1 MLASGLI
8 LGMRRASALLNRLA
22 GRTRGAAHAALLLSL
37 IGVGCAQA
45 GPPVSTTTPAATAP
59 EWASA
64 PARASA
70 PAAPPAPLASLLP
83 FTQGQASSSRQS
95 QLAATGYSEEEWR
108 LRGQAQSYV
117 ADGEWHDDGLWGVKA
132 AHPPQPYETRI
143 LVRRPKDPARF
154 NGIVL
159 VEWMNTA
166 LSFDLDGG
174 WLLNRD
180 EILRQGYAWVGVSAE
195 AQSVSF
201 LKGLN
206 PTRYA
211 QARAEDNNGQS
222 FDIYT
227 QAARLIRQTAP
238 QWGLAGQADAKHPVR
253 LLALGYSQ
261 SGSYLIT
268 YLNAFQPWTHAFD
281 GFYLMSTAAVGMPL
295 TTAGSRYFS
304 PQYRAT
310 PQAPVMQVSTEMEV
324 MVGWQLS
331 RTPDTNALRHWEIP
345 GASHLDKYMQQET
358 LAVDLSGKALQMP
371 HCRKP
376 TNTLP
381 ARLFNHAALRAL
393 RTWVTEGKAP
403 PIAPRM
409 QRTRLGFVQ
418 DDEYGNALG
427 GLRLPD
433 LDVPLAQHGMYS
445 NFPSSQW
452 SMWSFYACM
461 AGGSRNPLP
470 IEVVRKLY
478 PTDQAYFDAY
488 KKAADKL
495 LSQGFLLPEDHAS
508 LLAYARTI
516 KPNDGSLAH

>member
-1 MLASGLI
+1 MSLASARLSRLPWGL
-8 LGMRRASALLNRLA
+8 
-22 GRTRGAAHAALLLSL
+22 RGQTGAALLLGLASVVNL
-37 IGVGCAQA
+37 GCAQA
-45 GPPVSTTTPAATAP
+45 GTPSVASVNGAA
-59 EWASA
+59 ASA
-64 PARASA
+64 VTALATSA
-70 PAAPPAPLASLLP
+70 TEASLLP

-95 QLAATGYSEEEWR
+95 QLAKTGYREEEWR
-108 LRGQAQSYV
+108 LRGQAKSYV

-132 AHPPQPYETRI
+132 SHPPQAYETRI

-166 LSFDLDGG
+166 LGFDLDGG

-180 EILRQGYAWVGVSAE
+180 EILREGYAWVGVSAE
-195 AQSVSF
+195 AASVAF

-211 QARAEDNNGQS
+211 QASAEDNNGQS
-222 FDIYT
+222 FDVYT
-227 QAARLIRQTAP
+227 QAARLIRQAAA
-238 QWGLAGQADAKHPVR
+238 QWGLAGGKADASRPVR

-295 TTAGSRYFS
+295 TTSGSRYFS

-310 PQAPVMQVSTEMEV
+310 PQAPVIQVSTEMEV

-331 RTPDTNALRHWEIP
+331 RTPDTKALRHWEIP
-345 GASHLDKYMQQET
+345 GASHLDRYMQQEV

-371 HCRKP
+371 NCLKP
-376 TNTLP
+376 TSTMP
-381 ARLFNHAALRAL
+381 TRVFNHAALRAL

-418 DDEYGNALG
+418 DDAHGNAMG
-427 GLRLPD
+427 GLRMPD
-433 LDVPLAQHGMYS
+433 LDAPLAQYGMYS
-445 NFPSSQW
+445 NLPSSPW
-452 SMWSFYACM
+452 GAWPFYACM
-461 AGGSRNPLP
+461 AGGSRNPFPADVL
-470 IEVVRKLY
+470 RQLY
-478 PTDQAYFDAY
+478 PTDEAYVLAY
-488 KKAADKL
+488 RKAADQL
-495 LSQGFLLPEDHAS
+495 LAQGFLLPEDHAQ
-508 LLAYARTI
+508 LMKDARAV
-516 KPNDGSLAH
+516 KLPR

>member
-1 MLASGLI
+1 MSLMCARLSHWSWGDRAKTGATLLLALASGLN
-8 LGMRRASALLNRLA
+8 LGC
-22 GRTRGAAHAALLLSL
+22 AHA
-37 IGVGCAQA
+37 G
-45 GPPVSTTTPAATAP
+45 TPAASAPHPAAANTADSPATAP
-59 EWASA
+59 AT
-64 PARASA
+64 
-70 PAAPPAPLASLLP
+70 PAAAEASLLA

-95 QLAATGYSEEEWR
+95 QLATAAYSEEEWR

-132 AHPPQPYETRI
+132 SHPPQPYETRI
-143 LVRRPKDPARF
+143 LVRKPRDPARF

-180 EILRQGYAWVGVSAE
+180 EIMREGYAWVGVSAE
-195 AQSVSF
+195 AASVSF

-211 QARAEDNNGQS
+211 QASAEDKNGQS

-227 QAARLIRQTAP
+227 QAARLIRQVAP
-238 QWGLAGQADAKHPVR
+238 QWGLPGKADGKPGTKPDARPLVR

-268 YLNAFQPWTHAFD
+268 YLNAFQPRTHAFD

-295 TTAGSRYFS
+295 TTSGSRYFS

-310 PQAPVMQVSTEMEV
+310 PEAPVMQVSTEMEV

-345 GASHLDKYMQQET
+345 GASHLDKYMQQEA

-371 HCRKP
+371 HCMKP

-381 ARLFNHAALRAL
+381 TRVFNRAALRAL

-418 DDEYGNALG
+418 DDEYGNAMG
-427 GLRLPD
+427 GLRMPD
-433 LDVPLAQHGMYS
+433 LDAPLAQYGMYS
-445 NFPSSQW
+445 NLPSSQLGA
-452 SMWSFYACM
+452 WSFYACM
-461 AGGSRNPLP
+461 AGGSRNPLSA
-470 IEVVRKLY
+470 EVLRKRY
-478 PTDQAYFDAY
+478 PTDDAYFEAY
-488 KKAADKL
+488 KKAADQL
-495 LSQGFLLPEDHAS
+495 LSKGFLLPEDHAQ
-508 LLAYARTI
+508 LLMDARAV
-516 KPNDGSLAH
+516 KLPH

>member
-1 MLASGLI
+1 MRLI
-8 LGMRRASALLNRLA
+8 RALLSHLA
-22 GRTRGAAHAALLLSL
+22 WGTQARACGALLLGLTGLMSA
-37 IGVGCAQA
+37 GCAQA
-45 GPPVSTTTPAATAP
+45 GTPATDAATTPSTNPATSATVTAAAATATV
-59 EWASA
+59 
-64 PARASA
+64 
-70 PAAPPAPLASLLP
+70 PAAPPAAQASLLA

-95 QLAATGYSEEEWR
+95 QLAATDYSEQEWR
-108 LRGQAQSYV
+108 LRGQAQSHV
-117 ADGEWHDDGLWGVKA
+117 ADGEWQDDGLWRVKA
-132 AHPPQPYETRI
+132 SHPPQPYETRI
-143 LVRRPKDPARF
+143 LVRKPKDPARF

-174 WLLNRD
+174 WMLNRD
-180 EILRQGYAWVGVSAE
+180 EIMRQGYAWVGVSAE
-195 AQSVSF
+195 ALSVSF
-201 LKGLN
+201 LKSLN

-211 QARAEDNNGQS
+211 QAKAEADNGQA

-227 QAARLIRQTAP
+227 QAAGLIRQLAP
-238 QWGLAGQADAKHPVR
+238 QWGLASQAGKAPGVR

-268 YLNAFQPWTHAFD
+268 YLNAFQPRTHAFD

-295 TTAGSRYFS
+295 TTSGSRYFS

-310 PQAPVMQVSTEMEV
+310 PDAPVMQVSTEMEV

-345 GASHLDKYMQQET
+345 GASHLDKYMQQEA
-358 LAVDLSGKALQMP
+358 LAVDLSGKALEMP

-381 ARLFNHAALRAL
+381 ARLFNRTALRAL

-418 DDEYGNALG
+418 DDEYGNAMG

-452 SMWSFYACM
+452 GMWSFYACM
-461 AGGSRNPLP
+461 AGGSRNPLSL
-470 IEVVRKLY
+470 EVVRKLY

-495 LSQGFLLPEDHAS
+495 LSQGFLLPEDHAQ
-508 LLAYARTI
+508 LLTYARTI

>member
-1 MLASGLI
+1 
-8 LGMRRASALLNRLA
+8 MRLTRALLSRLA
-22 GRTRGAAHAALLLSL
+22 WATQARACGALLLGLAGVMS
-37 IGVGCAQA
+37 VGCAQA
-45 GPPVSTTTPAATAP
+45 GSSSEAPATTVPATAVP
-59 EWASA
+59 AIA
-64 PARASA
+64 PASETQ
-70 PAAPPAPLASLLP
+70 ASLLA

-95 QLAATGYSEEEWR
+95 QLATTAYSEEEWR

-117 ADGEWHDDGLWGVKA
+117 ADGEWHDDGRWRVKPS
-132 AHPPQPYETRI
+132 HPPRPYETRI
-143 LVRRPKDPARF
+143 LVRKPKDPARF

-174 WLLNRD
+174 WMLNRD
-180 EILRQGYAWVGVSAE
+180 EIMREGYAWVGVSAE
-195 AQSVSF
+195 ALSVSF

-211 QARAEDNNGQS
+211 QASAQDNNGQS

-227 QAARLIRQTAP
+227 QAARLVRQIAP
-238 QWGLAGQADAKHPVR
+238 QWGAADKADGTPETKRSVR
-253 LLALGYSQ
+253 LFALGYSQ

-295 TTAGSRYFS
+295 TTEGSRYFS

-310 PQAPVMQVSTEMEV
+310 PEAPVMQVSTEMEV

-345 GASHLDKYMQQET
+345 GASHLDKYMQREA
-358 LAVDLSGKALQMP
+358 LAVDLSGKALEMP

-376 TNTLP
+376 TNTL
-381 ARLFNHAALRAL
+381 ASRLFNHTALRAL
-393 RTWVTEGKAP
+393 RSWVTEGKAP

-418 DDEYGNALG
+418 DDEYGNAMG

-445 NFPSSQW
+445 NIPSSQW

-470 IEVVRKLY
+470 IKVVRKLY

>member
-1 MLASGLI
+1 
-8 LGMRRASALLNRLA
+8 MRLTRALLSRLA
-22 GRTRGAAHAALLLSL
+22 WRTQARACGALLLGLTGLMSM
-37 IGVGCAQA
+37 GCAQA
-45 GPPVSTTTPAATAP
+45 GSPANDAATVTATAP
-59 EWASA
+59 AT
-64 PARASA
+64 
-70 PAAPPAPLASLLP
+70 PPATQASLLP

-95 QLAATGYSEEEWR
+95 QLATTDYSEQEWR

-132 AHPPQPYETRI
+132 SHPPQPYETRI
-143 LVRRPKDPARF
+143 LVRKPKDPARF

-174 WLLNRD
+174 WQLNRD
-180 EILRQGYAWVGVSAE
+180 EIMRQGYAWVGVSAE
-195 AQSVSF
+195 ALSVSF

-211 QARAEDNNGQS
+211 QAAAKEDNGQA

-227 QAARLIRQTAP
+227 QAANLIRQTAL
-238 QWGLAGQADAKHPVR
+238 QWGTPSKPPVR

-268 YLNAFQPWTHAFD
+268 YLNAFQPRTHAFD

-295 TTAGSRYFS
+295 TTSGSRYFS

-310 PQAPVMQVSTEMEV
+310 PEAPVMQVSTEMEV

-345 GASHLDKYMQQET
+345 GASHLDKYMQQEA

-381 ARLFNHAALRAL
+381 ARLFNRTALRAL

-409 QRTRLGFVQ
+409 QRTRMGFVQ
-418 DDEYGNALG
+418 DDEYGNAMG
-427 GLRLPD
+427 GLRMPD
-433 LDVPLAQHGMYS
+433 LDAPLAQYGMYS
-445 NFPSSQW
+445 NLPSSQL
-452 SMWSFYACM
+452 STWSFYACM

-470 IEVVRKLY
+470 LEVVLKLY

-495 LSQGFLLPEDHAS
+495 LGQGFLLPEDHAQ
-508 LLAYARTI
+508 LLTYARTI